1 MHHCAVAPRRNGAR
15 RGQWTA
21 QAEQLLDLLNALGNT
36 IFRQFLWQR
45 SAELDLTYAQGQV
58 LFHVAAHP
66 GCRMGDVGKA
76 FGVTLPAVTHLVD
89 RLEQKDFITR
99 AGDPADRRAYV
110 LEVTRT
116 GGALVDELQAMQP
129 RGLESVLARMAA
141 DDRTSLVPEL
151 LAQVE
156 SALEYAERCGTWA
169 D

>member
-76 FGVTLPAVTHLVD
+76 AVTHLVD

-116 GGALVDELQAMQP
+116 GGALVDELQAMRL

-141 DDRTSLVPEL
+141 DDRTRVVRGLEALVE
-151 LAQVE
+151 ASME
-156 SALEYAERCGTWA
+156 AAER
-169 D
+169 

>member
-45 SAELDLTYAQGQV
+45 AAELDLTYAQGQV

-99 AGDPADRRAYV
+99 ADDPADRRACV
-110 LEVTRT
+110 LEVTRA
-116 GGALVDELQAMQP
+116 GAALVDELQAM
-129 RGLESVLARMAA
+129 RLRSLEAVLARMSA
-141 DDRTSLVPEL
+141 DDRTSVVRGLEALV
-151 LAQVE
+151 
-156 SALEYAERCGTWA
+156 ERSE
-169 D
+169 

>member
-1 MHHCAVAPRRNGAR
+1 MHHHARGLEATRDTAWALDGAGR
-15 RGQWTA
+15 AAARPPQRA
-21 QAEQLLDLLNALGNT
+21 RST

-45 SAELDLTYAQGQV
+45 AAELDLTYAQGQV

-110 LEVTRT
+110 LEVTRA
-116 GGALVDELQAMQP
+116 GG
-129 RGLESVLARMAA
+129 G
-141 DDRTSLVPEL
+141 
-151 LAQVE
+151 
-156 SALEYAERCGTWA
+156 
-169 D
+169 

>member
-1 MHHCAVAPRRNGAR
+1 MQDIAVAGKRPTVRSTR
-15 RGQWTA
+15 WTA

-45 SAELDLTYAQGQV
+45 AAELDLTYAQGQV
-58 LFHVAAHP
+58 LFHVASHP

-89 RLEQKDFITR
+89 RLEQKGFITR

-110 LEVTRT
+110 LEVTRA
-116 GGALVDELQAMQP
+116 GSALVDELNAMRL

-141 DDRTSLVPEL
+141 DDRTCVARRLDALVE
-151 LAQVE
+151 ASMEAGEQ
-156 SALEYAERCGTWA
+156 
-169 D
+169 